1 MFKVNQTLKKLL
13 EKLDSEEGFVPNIQ
27 EPRRRKTTKYHIEE
41 DSDDDDMYETT
52 VVLEQNAV
60 GENEVV
66 VFNPRLVVK
75 QEGFKRD
82 NFTQFLYN
90 LRPPK

>member
-1 MFKVNQTLKKLL
+1 
-13 EKLDSEEGFVPNIQ
+13 
-27 EPRRRKTTKYHIEE
+27 
-41 DSDDDDMYETT
+41 
-52 VVLEQNAV
+52 
-60 GENEVV
+60 

-90 LRPPK
+90 LRPPKWF